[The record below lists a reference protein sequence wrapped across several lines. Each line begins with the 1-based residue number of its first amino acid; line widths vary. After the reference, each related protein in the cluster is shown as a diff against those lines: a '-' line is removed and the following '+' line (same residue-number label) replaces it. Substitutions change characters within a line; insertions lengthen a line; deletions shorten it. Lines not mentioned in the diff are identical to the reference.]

1 VSSGVYTKT
10 APVWAEVTK
19 AAGAIETKE
28 GVTEYLAGDYL
39 VFNGAERVDGYAVTL
54 SANVAETLASP
65 RNSVGRMEVR

>member
-1 VSSGVYTKT
+1 MSSGVYTKT

-39 VFNGAERVDGYAVTL
+39 VFNGAERVDGYAV
-54 SANVAETLASP
+54 SREKFESMYVPVESG
-65 RNSVGRMEVR
+65 SM